1 MAHPLGSDIRRS
13 RRIALHLRYSLF
25 TLAYLTM
32 LAWFSLRAE
41 QLTRGGGS
49 LAQLVITVFHVPL
62 YAGLAFFMLQA
73 ISRGEALVAH
83 RWTRVAATFGAT
95 GVVALLDEW
104 VQVSI
109 LSRDPSAFRVLLDLV
124 GVAGLLLVCGIG
136 TAQESRR

>member
-25 TLAYLTM
+25 TVAYLTM

-41 QLTRGGGS
+41 PLTRGGGS
-49 LAQLVITVFHVPL
+49 LAQLVITLFHVPL
-62 YAGLAFFMLQA
+62 YAGLGFFILQA
-73 ISRGEALVAH
+73 ISRGEALATH

-95 GVVALLDEW
+95 GVIALLDQW
-104 VQVSI
+104 LQVSI
-109 LSRDPSAFRVLLDLV
+109 LGRDPLAFSILLDVV
-124 GVAGLLLVCGIG
+124 GVAGVLLVCGLG